1 MWTTPSDLC
10 RFGIGIQEG
19 LRGSGDSKF
28 SKEMATSMTSMM
40 ADGPTSPGFFIEGD
54 YFLHNGGNVG
64 MKCLLKAHK
73 TGGYGFAIMCNSDDG
88 QALQFFVFNALADA
102 YGWEK

>member
-1 MWTTPSDLC
+1 
-10 RFGIGIQEG
+10 
-19 LRGSGDSKF
+19 
-28 SKEMATSMTSMM
+28 MATSMTTMM

>member
-1 MWTTPSDLC
+1 
-10 RFGIGIQEG
+10 
-19 LRGSGDSKF
+19 
-28 SKEMATSMTSMM
+28 
-40 ADGPTSPGFFIEGD
+40 
-54 YFLHNGGNVG
+54 

-73 TGGYGFAIMCNSDDG
+73 SSGYGFAIMCNSDDG